1 MHSHAKGEFCPAWKR
16 RSDSIL
22 GERRKPKPFVQ
33 QSCVSTNCSDRS
45 LIDETLPR
53 HQFSATY
60 RIGVN
65 AAPAVVYRSLLHT
78 NFHDL
83 WLVRLLMSVRSAKVL
98 RRSLSK
104 QDLRRQLEATGFMVL
119 AEVPD
124 EEIVIGIVGRFWRPD
139 GGRRFDLLKEDF
151 GDFHR
156 PGFTKA
162 AWNFK
167 LRPRLD
173 GGTILST
180 ETRVECFGRAAL
192 WKFGA
197 YWSVIAPFSGL
208 IRKAILKQI
217 KAEAESNEKHFG
229 DKRVVRA

>member
-1 MHSHAKGEFCPAWKR
+1 
-16 RSDSIL
+16 
-22 GERRKPKPFVQ
+22 
-33 QSCVSTNCSDRS
+33 
-45 LIDETLPR
+45 
-53 HQFSATY
+53 
-60 RIGVN
+60 
-65 AAPAVVYRSLLHT
+65 
-78 NFHDL
+78 
-83 WLVRLLMSVRSAKVL
+83 MSVRNAKVL
-98 RRSLSK
+98 KRSVSK
-104 QDLRRQLEATGFMVL
+104 QDLRQQLEGTGFIVL

-124 EEIVIGIVGRFWRPD
+124 EEIVIGVAGRFWRPD
-139 GGRRFDLLKEDF
+139 GGRCLDLLKEDF
-151 GDFHR
+151 GDFRR

-173 GGTILST
+173 GGTVLST

-217 KAEAESNEKHFG
+217 KAEAESGAKQFP
-229 DKRVVRA
+229 